1 MVDVGH
7 DKGPNNK
14 STAYKQLEDQLWDRD
29 GSADYQLTLLEHQ
42 KFLQK
47 CYAVKKET
55 IWGYEASLGAGS
67 GCGRCAFRLLRRGT

>member
-29 GSADYQLTLLEHQ
+29 GSANYQLTLLEHQ
-42 KFLQK
+42 KFL
-47 CYAVKKET
+47 
-55 IWGYEASLGAGS
+55 
-67 GCGRCAFRLLRRGT
+67 